1 MCVVVGGTV
10 KCWGSNASG
19 QLGNNSL
26 TSSKVP
32 VSVSA
37 LTGVKAISA
46 GGSHS
51 LARLFTG
58 GVRSW
63 GANLSGQLG
72 NGSNVGSQVPVKVNT
87 LN

>member
-1 MCVVVGGTV
+1 LLTAGTV
-10 KCWGSNASG
+10 KCWGLNSSG
-19 QLGNNSL
+19 QLGNNTT

-32 VSVSA
+32 VAVSA

-63 GANLSGQLG
+63 GANASGQLG
-72 NGSNVGSQVPVKVNT
+72 NATNTSSKVPVSVVT
-87 LN
+87 LS